1 MKYVDEFRDAT
12 AARGL
17 VAQLHTAARALPRL
31 VRIMEICGGHTVAI
45 CRNGLHAVLPP
56 TVRLVSGP
64 GCPVCVTPGS
74 LIDAAIWLAEQPGVQ
89 VFTFGDMLRV
99 PGSRTTLADAN
110 ARTHAVQMIYSPLQA
125 VQYARDHADQ
135 RCVLLGVGFETTAPM
150 LAAAVA
156 QAAELGLPNF
166 YFLSAGKM
174 TPPVMRALLHDA
186 TVALDAFIAPG
197 HVTTIIGAN
206 AYQFIAD
213 DYGKPCVVA
222 GFEVCDILDAL
233 VRTVR
238 QLAGG
243 AHTVDIEY
251 TRSVTRAGNA
261 KAQALL
267 AQVFTPC
274 DTVWRGLG
282 MVPRSGYALQ
292 PAYARLDALHAF
304 AAPAFPEQEPAGCR
318 CGAVLRGVCL
328 PYECGLFGTACT
340 PTRPVG
346 PCMVSSEGSCGAY
359 FRFGVRAPA

>member
-1 MKYVDEFRDAT
+1 MKYVDEFRDAA

-17 VAQLHTAARALPRL
+17 VAQLHTAAAALPQP

-56 TVRLVSGP
+56 NVRLVSGP

-74 LIDAAIWLAEQPGVQ
+74 LLDAAIWLAEQADVR

-99 PGSRTTLADAN
+99 PGSTTTLAQVN
-110 ARTHAVQMIYSPLQA
+110 EHTRSVQMIYSPLQV
-125 VQYARDHADQ
+125 VQHARDHADQ

-174 TPPVMRALLHDA
+174 TPPVMRALLQDA
-186 TVALDAFIAPG
+186 AVALDAFLAPG
-197 HVTTIIGAN
+197 HVTTVIGAA

-213 DYGKPCVVA
+213 EYHKPCVVA

-233 VRTVR
+233 VRIVR
-238 QLAGG
+238 QLACREQR
-243 AHTVDIEY
+243 VEIEY
-251 TRSVTRAGNA
+251 TRSVTREGNA

-274 DTVWRGLG
+274 DTAWRGLG
-282 MVPRSGYALQ
+282 VIPQSGYALQ
-292 PAYARLDALHAF
+292 PAYARYDALRAF
-304 AAPAFPEQEPAGCR
+304 AVPPMPEHEPAGCR
-318 CGAVLRGVCL
+318 CGEVLRGVCL
-328 PYECGLFGTACT
+328 PYECGLFGKACT
-340 PTRPVG
+340 PARPVG

-359 FRFGVRAPA
+359 FRFGVRA